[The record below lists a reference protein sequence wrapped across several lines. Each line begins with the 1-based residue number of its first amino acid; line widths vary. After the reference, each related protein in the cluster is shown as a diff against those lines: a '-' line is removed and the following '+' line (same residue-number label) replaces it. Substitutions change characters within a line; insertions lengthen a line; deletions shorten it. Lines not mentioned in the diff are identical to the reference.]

1 MDDELY
7 TMGGIAG
14 ALRLQV
20 KNGVPLSRSPYCHL
34 EKCSA
39 IVPSWN
45 S

>member
-20 KNGVPLSRSPYCHL
+20 KNGVPLSTQSVLP
-34 EKCSA
+34 A